1 MDFYQTFEPTSDTS
15 HYFTSGG
22 AALLND
28 PYAEVGKC
36 AAAVGANAVLQHEL
50 SVPKEQRKQCTRFLR
65 LAAQDDVDAT
75 RTEVLWKALP
85 TPLHEEAVRSML
97 GRGGLTSKDLS
108 RIPHCEGAKFIKNVM
123 ASAGCDDCPFCP
135 EGRESRYHWRH
146 ECAQAADGFLR
157 MYQAVSKDLATAGPA
172 FWFDPTRRID
182 PSSTDANR
190 PAAWWTARGIR
201 TKIPDDTGLTWD
213 FQTPDQYKHRSSISP
228 TQARVLADL
237 WQGTQPQVFA
247 RQTYD
252 VLLEA
257 IQRSAHN
264 DCLFDVAMACPP
276 EIKRWVRTHS

>member
-1 MDFYQTFEPTSDTS
+1 MHTRHIDVTPAWEPACHDRQKRGTTDGACRILARLNHACDRLADLAAATGRSHDMDFYQTFKPTPDTS

-75 RTEVLWKALP
+75 RTEVLWKSLP

-135 EGRESRYHWRH
+135 EGRESRYHW
-146 ECAQAADGFLR
+146 
-157 MYQAVSKDLATAGPA
+157 
-172 FWFDPTRRID
+172 
-182 PSSTDANR
+182 
-190 PAAWWTARGIR
+190 
-201 TKIPDDTGLTWD
+201 
-213 FQTPDQYKHRSSISP
+213 
-228 TQARVLADL
+228 
-237 WQGTQPQVFA
+237 
-247 RQTYD
+247 
-252 VLLEA
+252 
-257 IQRSAHN
+257 
-264 DCLFDVAMACPP
+264 
-276 EIKRWVRTHS
+276 